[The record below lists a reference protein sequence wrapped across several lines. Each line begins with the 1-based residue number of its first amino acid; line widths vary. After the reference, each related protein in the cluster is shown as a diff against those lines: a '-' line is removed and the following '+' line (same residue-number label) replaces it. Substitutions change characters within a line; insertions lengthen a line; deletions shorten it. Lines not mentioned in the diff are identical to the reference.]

1 MNSIGEAPGHSPKH
15 LYMIN
20 AVDGWSKRF
29 DAVVLTPTWEAN
41 STRHSSGRG
50 CRHPSCGWKRL
61 SVAPT
66 IHQARSQIFLRLYF
80 PASVVSTLERHGV
93 AQSADIDAAT
103 LPDRMSAEIRSST
116 TEACGPQEVMER
128 AMGIEPI
135 GAALPRL

>member
-80 PASVVSTLERHGV
+80 RRPLFRLWSVTASHNRLTSTPQHF
-93 AQSADIDAAT
+93 Q
-103 LPDRMSAEIRSST
+103 
-116 TEACGPQEVMER
+116 TECLLKSQA
-128 AMGIEPI
+128 
-135 GAALPRL
+135 PRLRPVAHKK